1 MAVNPDGV
9 IEGLNVFEDQPVCLV
24 MSLDPETI
32 QPFPLD
38 QGVEGFDAGV
48 IVGITL
54 VAVAQLEL
62 LRGFS
67 VSLRNV
73 LHTPV
78 RIIPN
83 SA

>member
-48 IVGITL
+48 VVGVTFL
-54 VAVAQLEL
+54 AVAQLKL
-62 LRGFS
+62 LGGFP
-67 VSLRNV
+67 VSLGNV
-73 LHTPV
+73 LHSPV
-78 RIIPN
+78 
-83 SA
+83 